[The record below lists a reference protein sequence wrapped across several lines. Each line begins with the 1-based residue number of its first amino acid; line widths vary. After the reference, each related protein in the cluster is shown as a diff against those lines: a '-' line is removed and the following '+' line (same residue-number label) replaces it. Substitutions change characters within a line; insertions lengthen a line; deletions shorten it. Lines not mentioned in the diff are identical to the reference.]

1 MSDPLSPD
9 QDKLRDRLK
18 KEAGISSVDLVR
30 PGMILGLGTGSTTR
44 FALIEIAARL
54 KDGRL
59 KDIVGIPSSRD
70 TEKTARELGIP
81 VISFDDKQEIDL
93 TIDGADEVDP
103 QLNLIKGGGG
113 ALLREKV
120 LAQSS
125 RRNVM
130 IVDESKLSPA
140 LGTHFPVPVEVIPFA
155 WKPVA
160 NFLGSLGAEPVLRM
174 KEDGTP
180 YTTDQNNY
188 IIDSKFGPIR
198 DLDDL
203 AQKLGQKAGIAEF
216 GLFIGTASEVIVATS
231 HGIRY
236 QKRNDS

>member
-1 MSDPLSPD
+1 LSDPLSPD
-9 QDKLRDRLK
+9 QKKLRDRLK
-18 KEAGISSVDLVR
+18 KEAGISAVDLVS
-30 PGMILGLGTGSTTR
+30 PGMVLGLGTGSTTR

-59 KDIVGIPSSRD
+59 KDIVGIPSSRE

-81 VISFDDKQEIDL
+81 VISFDEKQEIDL

-130 IVDESKLSPA
+130 IVDESKLSPV

-203 AQKLGQKAGIAEF
+203 AFKLGQKAGIAEF
-216 GLFIGTASEVIVATS
+216 GLFIGTASEVIVATT

-236 QKRNDS
+236 QKRSDS